1 MPKQVYPEPTVG
13 ALIVNADDEVL
24 LIRSHKWRGRYVMP
38 GGHIELGETM
48 EEALRREIRE
58 ETGLEIRDLAFIG
71 FQEFIYDD
79 AFWRRG
85 HYVFFDYACRTDG
98 TEVVLN
104 DEGQEY
110 AWVSLEQALAMDVE
124 PYTLRVLELYAEMQR
139 A

>member
-124 PYTLRVLELYAEMQR
+124 PYTLRVLELYAETQQ